1 VFLAAL
7 PLRSPFW
14 NIGGLE
20 RAIQCAVVE
29 HLAWRAP
36 PDVWWS
42 HFPAGGRRNVV
53 DGAILKRMGTKPGTP
68 DLLIVARGKLFG
80 LELKAG
86 RGKLSPAQ
94 IAAHAE
100 MRRAG
105 AVCGVAGDADQ
116 ALSLLTEWG
125 II

>member
-1 VFLAAL
+1 
-7 PLRSPFW
+7 
-14 NIGGLE
+14 
-20 RAIQCAVVE
+20 
-29 HLAWRAP
+29 
-36 PDVWWS
+36 
-42 HFPAGGRRNVV
+42 V

-105 AVCGVAGDADQ
+105 AVCGVAGDVDQ